1 MGLIGKVHLS
11 SNMDEEAVKEEIRS
25 VFKDMMSHVNQFP
38 FVFLQSAGKG
48 SKCLVI
54 PSQSDN
60 YRWTGQQ
67 VARLAGQ
74 KGTIYKLARADMP
87 SLNEVVS

>member
-1 MGLIGKVHLS
+1 M
-11 SNMDEEAVKEEIRS
+11 KEEIRS
-25 VFKDMMSHVNQFP
+25 VFKDMMSHDHQFP
-38 FVFLQSAGKG
+38 FVFVRSAGEG
-48 SKCLVI
+48 SKSLVI

-74 KGTIYKLARADMP
+74 KGTTYILSRADMP
-87 SLNEVVS
+87 SLNEVGS